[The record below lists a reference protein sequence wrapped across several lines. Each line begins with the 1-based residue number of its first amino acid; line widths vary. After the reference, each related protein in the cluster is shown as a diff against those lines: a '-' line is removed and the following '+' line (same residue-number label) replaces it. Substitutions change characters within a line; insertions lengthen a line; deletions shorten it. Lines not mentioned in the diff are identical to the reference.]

1 MVSIQN
7 KLTIPLPIRKFIHD
21 IGVDLLSEKNY
32 YYFRSLFM
40 RFYHSFGIK
49 NAVMCVIIGMVAFV
63 AIGIWEREIRHKLG
77 KAFAAAFLSVY
88 YYLLYLY
95 TIVFRPQYSRQQ
107 YELTLFWSYKRAF
120 HGATYLWIEIILNY
134 ILFMPVGILIPA
146 LINHEKID
154 IRKCQWEDGEKRTF
168 PAILSQRPV

>member
-1 MVSIQN
+1 
-7 KLTIPLPIRKFIHD
+7 
-21 IGVDLLSEKNY
+21 
-32 YYFRSLFM
+32 M

-49 NAVMCVIIGMVAFV
+49 NAVMCVIIGM
-63 AIGIWEREIRHKLG
+63 
-77 KAFAAAFLSVY
+77 AAF
-88 YYLLYLY
+88 LLYLY
-95 TIVFRPQYSRQQ
+95 TIVFRPQYSRRQ

-120 HGATYLWIEIILNY
+120 HGATYLWIEIILNF